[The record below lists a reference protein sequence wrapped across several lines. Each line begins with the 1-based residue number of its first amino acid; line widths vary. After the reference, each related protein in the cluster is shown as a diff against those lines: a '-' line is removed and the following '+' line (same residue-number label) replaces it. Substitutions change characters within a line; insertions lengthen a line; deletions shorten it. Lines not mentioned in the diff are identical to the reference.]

1 MKKLHIIASALLLF
15 AVLVSCSGCFGYAA
29 RLPKNTYDKVNKIL
43 LGVNGDEYVLE
54 SKYHNSDM
62 YDFVPVIESTLES
75 GKVDISNAFGQVKM
89 SCDDSAVEY
98 NKEACELWFELL
110 VENGKYKKLFFTMS
124 KNDIQTIWIYATKTD
139 SYNDGGFLEYY
150 ACDCRELVDLATQY
164 AKTIKGIENATGIE
178 IVKYDIG
185 KEISSVTITEEASLK
200 HIVDNLASLRLKKT
214 EYNEPTAIEY
224 ELTFYDADGEM
235 IKSIS
240 ITLDGWIEYHSALHS
255 VIKGELDSEYIAKLF
270 E

>member
-1 MKKLHIIASALLLF
+1 MKKLRIIASVLLIF

-29 RLPKNTYDKVNKIL
+29 RLPKNTYDKVNKTL

-62 YDFVPVIESTLES
+62 YDFVPVIENTLES
-75 GKVDISNAFGQVKM
+75 GNFDISNAFSQVKM
-89 SCDDSAVEY
+89 PCDDSAVEY

-124 KNDIQTIWIYATKTD
+124 KSDIQTIWIYATKTD
-139 SYNDGGFLEYY
+139 SYNDGGFLQYC

-164 AKTIKGIENATGIE
+164 AKTIKEIEDATRIE
-178 IVKYDIG
+178 IIKYDIG
-185 KEISSVTITEEASLK
+185 KEIGVVTVTEEAIVK
-200 HIVDNLASLRLKKT
+200 HIVDNLTSLRLKKL
-214 EYNEPTAIEY
+214 EYNESTAIEY

-235 IKSIS
+235 IKVISIS
-240 ITLDGWIEYHSALHS
+240 LNEWVDYHGSLHS
-255 VIKGELDSEYIAKLF
+255 VIKGELDAEYIAELF
-270 E
+270 K